1 MVFNLPKISNFR
13 SFKLCN
19 DQNFE
24 KKKVSTF
31 QPLAGQLL
39 TTGLPRNSG
48 PRCLGTELDMQVGPA
63 SHPTVQCPMWPCTMC
78 MLFYYKIVGYLNLHY
93 RCTELYACCNS
104 YWNSYKDLVPKSRT
118 NSGQQTSVPA
128 SLKKEE
134 EKVIS
139 EVLKKKGD
147 I

>member
-48 PRCLGTELDMQVGPA
+48 PRCQMVGTELDMQVVHA
-63 SHPTVQCPMWPCTMC
+63 SHPTVQCPMYNVHAFLLQNRRIPEFA
-78 MLFYYKIVGYLNLHY
+78 LSLY
-93 RCTELYACCNS
+93 RTVRL
-104 YWNSYKDLVPKSRT
+104 L
-118 NSGQQTSVPA
+118 
-128 SLKKEE
+128 
-134 EKVIS
+134 
-139 EVLKKKGD
+139 
-147 I
+147 